1 MGKLGYE
8 NKIETII
15 ITLLCILSI
24 WNTEIW
30 ASSLLLYLSFIR
42 LKIKNKIIV
51 QKIKKN
57 NKF

>member
-8 NKIETII
+8 NKIETFI